1 MDATQQQQ
9 QDPKNEKISM
19 ELLMKNNQQ
28 LDKFQTVIYIVGGI
42 ISGILGLTG
51 LEGLAL
57 YVVLAIVTSV
67 ALLLKMK
74 FQTSKFTDASLIGL
88 ATNGLTNYAMSFV
101 LFWTF
106 AYALV
111 HIY

>member
-1 MDATQQQQ
+1 MDNQQ
-9 QDPKNEKISM
+9 QDSKNEKMSM

-57 YVVLAIVTSV
+57 YVALAIVASV
-67 ALLLKMK
+67 ALLLRMQFKVDK
-74 FQTSKFTDASLIGL
+74 YTDASLIGL
-88 ATNGLTNYAMSFV
+88 ATNGLTTYAMSFV